1 MQIVKLKN
9 MINKICV
16 TIKSICS
23 VHMEVNTMIN
33 QNSNHKNIKC
43 YSKHNNI
50 QNPDTETKAELLN
63 SQRIQDTLETP
74 LRNKNWE

>member
-1 MQIVKLKN
+1 
-9 MINKICV
+9 
-16 TIKSICS
+16 
-23 VHMEVNTMIN
+23 MIN